1 MLIEIFLANG
11 FEDNILS
18 DCRSRK
24 NNLFWQLGL
33 GPKTY
38 WDTIKAQVT
47 D

>member
-1 MLIEIFLANG
+1 MEIFRANG

-18 DCRSRK
+18 DCRSKK
-24 NNLFWQLGL
+24 NNSFWQLGL
-33 GPKTY
+33 DLKTY